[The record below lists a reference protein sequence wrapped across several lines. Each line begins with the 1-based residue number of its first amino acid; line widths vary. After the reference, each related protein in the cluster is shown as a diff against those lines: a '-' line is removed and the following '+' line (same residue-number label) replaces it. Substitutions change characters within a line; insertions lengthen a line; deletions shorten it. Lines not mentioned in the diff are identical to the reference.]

1 MYIKFVSKIYFCI
14 MNLLIIGSGARE
26 HAFAAK
32 IHDSKHNINIYV
44 SNANPGISKVAKSV
58 ALDIADFNSLKDCI
72 IDFNIS
78 FVIVGPEIPLIN
90 GIYDFITNDKSLSN
104 VKVIGPSK
112 IGSRLEGS
120 KDFAKK
126 FMNKYNIPTAA
137 YSSYDKTTL
146 DQGIEFINNSNAPFV
161 LKADGPAAG
170 KGVIIVDNK
179 DEAIFYL
186 KDMLVNSKF
195 GKSSEKVI
203 IEEFLDG
210 IEMSCFVLFDGIN
223 YKILPYAKD
232 YKRIGEGDTGL
243 NTGGMGSISPVDF
256 LDESLKTKIK
266 EQIIEPTIHGL
277 ISEKI
282 DYVGFIFIGLI
293 NVDGQPKVIEY
304 NVRMGDP
311 ETQVVLPR
319 IKNDFMDIL
328 ISCVNKTL
336 DKVNLEFDSY
346 YYSNVVL
353 ASIGYPEKYKKGF
366 EISGLNEVK
375 DSIIFH
381 AGTSFDN
388 DKIITNGG
396 RVVSVVSS
404 GKTMK
409 EALEKSY
416 NNIDKIN
423 FEGKTFRKDIGFDL

>member
-1 MYIKFVSKIYFCI
+1 

-44 SNANPGISKVAKSV
+44 SNANPGISTVAKSV

-72 IDFNIS
+72 INFNIS

-146 DQGIEFINNSNAPFV
+146 DQGIEFISNSNAPFV

-195 GKSSEKVI
+195 GKSSQKVI